1 MRTAFFLS
9 NSVYV
14 LFTIQPDQL
23 KANNYSQ
30 STDDYRRS
38 RKRKSSSTSMAGSRT
53 RIRFF

>member
-1 MRTAFFLS
+1 MRTAFLLS